1 MTFTNFPSGVS
12 SFGIPQLG
20 DGIPST
26 YGEYIFVD
34 PDSVG
39 ADNGRTMKNAFRT
52 VGQAVTKAATNTH
65 AVILMNAN
73 SAHST
78 ASTEQELTL
87 TKGRIHFVGLG
98 GGSRYLGQRT
108 RWTMGVT
115 TVTDTDAI
123 AIVQNTGVGNTFTNI
138 KFDSSDTNTTS
149 KYAFADGGE
158 YTQMTS
164 CEIVSSGQ
172 LGVAS
177 AAPLLCNGDSAYYLH
192 CAIGSLVHIWT
203 VAAQNVLFTRETIA
217 GKVARDVIFE
227 DCISLSKT
235 SNSSFVHHRGVGAT
249 AIERMLAYK
258 GECFWHNAKLG
269 AANPAQCVGF
279 SATQTQGE
287 ITIGPNCYER
297 GNTAVSTTTGV
308 FIYNSGAPSNAGNS
322 GIQSA

>member
-1 MTFTNFPSGVS
+1 MTFTNFPNGVS

-20 DGIPST
+20 NGIPST

-39 ADNGRTMKNAFRT
+39 ADDGKSMKSAFRT
-52 VGQAVTKAATNTH
+52 VGQAVTKAVTNTH
-65 AVILMNAN
+65 SVILMNGN

-78 ASTEQELTL
+78 VAVTNDELTL
-87 TKGRIHFVGLG
+87 TKSRLHFVGLG

-115 TVTDTDAI
+115 IGTAI

-138 KFDSSDTNTTS
+138 KFDSSDTLSTS

-158 YTQMTS
+158 YTQLTN

-172 LGVAS
+172 LGVAT
-177 AAPLLCNGDSAYYLH
+177 AAPLLCNGDSAYYLR

-203 VAAQNVLFTRETIA
+203 VAAQNVLFDRVTIT
-217 GKVARDVIFE
+217 GKVARDVVFE
-227 DCISLSKT
+227 ECLSLSKT
-235 SNSSFVHHRGVGAT
+235 TNSSFIHHHGTGAT
-249 AIERMLAYK
+249 DIERMLIYK
-258 GECFWHNAKLG
+258 NCGFINAKLG
-269 AANPAQCVGF
+269 SANPAECVGF
-279 SATQTQGE
+279 DSTQTEGE
-287 ITIGPNCYER
+287 TVLDANCWDR
-297 GNTAVSTTTGV
+297 GNTAVSTTTSV

-322 GIQSA
+322 GVQAA

>member
-1 MTFTNFPSGVS
+1 MTVTNFSNGVS

-26 YGEYIFVD
+26 FGEYIFVD
-34 PDSVG
+34 PDSTG
-39 ADNGRTMKNAFRT
+39 ADNGKTMKNAFRT
-52 VGQAVTKAATNTH
+52 VGQAVTKAKTNTH
-65 AVILMNAN
+65 AVILMAAN

-78 ASTEQELTL
+78 AVSNDELTL

-115 TVTDTDAI
+115 TGTAI

-138 KFDSSDTNTTS
+138 KFDSADTLTTS

-158 YTQMTS
+158 YTQMTN
-164 CEIVSSGQ
+164 CEIVHSGQ
-172 LGVAS
+172 LGVAT

-192 CAIGSLVHIWT
+192 CAIGSLALEWS
-203 VAAQNVLFTRETIA
+203 VAAQNVLFDRETIS

-227 DCISLSKT
+227 DCLSLSKT
-235 SNSSFVHHRGVGAT
+235 TNASFVHHRGTGAT
-249 AIERMLAYK
+249 DIERMLIYK
-258 GECFWHNAKLG
+258 GECGFINVKTG
-269 AANPAQCVGF
+269 SANPAQCVGF
-279 SATQTQGE
+279 TSEQTQGE
-287 ITIGPNCYER
+287 IVIGPNCYDR
-297 GNTAVSTTTGV
+297 GNTSVSTTTGV
-308 FIYNSGAPSNAGNS
+308 FIYNSGTPANTGNS

>member
-1 MTFTNFPSGVS
+1 MTITNFPNGVS

-39 ADNGRTMKNAFRT
+39 ADNGRTLKNAFRT
-52 VGQAVTKAATNTH
+52 VGQAVTKAVTNTH
-65 AVILMNAN
+65 SVILMNAN

-78 ASTEQELTL
+78 VADTNDELTL
-87 TKGRIHFVGLG
+87 TKSRIHFVGLG

-115 TVTDTDAI
+115 TGTAI

-138 KFDSSDTNTTS
+138 KFDSSDTLSTS

-158 YTQMTS
+158 YTQMTN
-164 CEIVSSGQ
+164 CEIVHSGQ
-172 LGVAS
+172 LAVVS

-192 CAIGSLVHIWT
+192 CAIGSLVHIWS
-203 VAAQNVLFTRETIA
+203 VAAQNVLLTRETIT

-227 DCISLSKT
+227 DCLSLSKT
-235 SNSSFVHHRGVGAT
+235 SDSSFFHHRGVGAT
-249 AIERMLAYK
+249 AIERMLIYK
-258 GECFWHNAKLG
+258 NCGFVNAKLG
-269 AANPAQCVGF
+269 SANPAQCIGF
-279 SATQTQGE
+279 SATQTEGE
-287 ITIGPNCYER
+287 TVIDANCWER
-297 GNTAVSTTTGV
+297 GNTAFSTTTSV
-308 FIYNSGAPSNAGNS
+308 FIYNSGLPNAGGNS
-322 GIQSA
+322 GTQAS

>member
-1 MTFTNFPSGVS
+1 MTLTNFPHGIT
-12 SFGIPQLG
+12 SFGIPQIG

-34 PDSVG
+34 PDSSG
-39 ADNGRTMKNAFRT
+39 ADNGRTMLNAFRT
-52 VGQAVTKAATNTH
+52 VGQAVTKAVTNTH
-65 AVILMNAN
+65 SVILMNAN
-73 SAHST
+73 SAHSSVAVT
-78 ASTEQELTL
+78 NDELTL
-87 TKGRIHFVGLG
+87 TKSRLHFVGLG

-115 TVTDTDAI
+115 TGTAI

-138 KFDSSDTNTTS
+138 KFDSSDTLSTS

-158 YTQMTS
+158 YTQLTN
-164 CEIVSSGQ
+164 CEVVHSGQ
-172 LGVAS
+172 LAVAS

-192 CAIGSLVHIWT
+192 CAIGSLVHIWS

-227 DCISLSKT
+227 DCLSLSKT
-235 SNSSFVHHRGVGAT
+235 SSATFVHHRGVGAT
-249 AIERMLAYK
+249 AIERMLIYK
-258 GECFWHNAKLG
+258 GECGFINARLG
-269 AANPAQCVGF
+269 SANPAQCVGF
-279 SATQTQGE
+279 SATQTEGD
-287 ITIGPNCYER
+287 IVIGPNCYDR

-308 FIYNSGAPSNAGNS
+308 FIYNSGAPSNTGNS

>member
-1 MTFTNFPSGVS
+1 MPITNFDAGVS

-20 DGIPST
+20 NGIPST

-34 PDSVG
+34 PDSTG
-39 ADNGRTMKNAFRT
+39 ADNGEDMANAFRT

-78 ASTEQELTL
+78 ATDNDELTL

-115 TVTDTDAI
+115 TGSAI

-138 KFDSSDTNTTS
+138 KFDSSDTLSTS
-149 KYAFADGGE
+149 KFAFADGGE
-158 YTQMTS
+158 YTQLTN
-164 CEIVSSGQ
+164 CEIVHSGQ
-172 LGVAS
+172 LGVSS
-177 AAPLLCNGDSAYYLH
+177 AAPLLANGDSAYYLN

-203 VAAQNVLFTRETIA
+203 TAAQNVLFTRETIT

-227 DCISLSKT
+227 ECISLCKT
-235 SNSSFVHHRGVGAT
+235 TNSSFVNHRGVGAT
-249 AIERMLAYK
+249 AIERMLLYK
-258 GECFWHNAKLG
+258 NCGFVNAKLG
-269 AANPAQCVGF
+269 SANPAQAVGF
-279 SATQTQGE
+279 SATQTEGE
-287 ITIGPNCYER
+287 IILDSRCWER
-297 GNTAVSTTTGV
+297 DHTAVSSTTGV

-322 GIQSA
+322 GIQAA

>member
-1 MTFTNFPSGVS
+1 MTITNFPNGVS

-34 PDSVG
+34 PDSAG

-52 VGQAVTKAATNTH
+52 VGQAVTKAVTNTH
-65 AVILMNAN
+65 SVILMNAN
-73 SAHST
+73 SAHSSVAGT
-78 ASTEQELTL
+78 NDELTL
-87 TKGRIHFVGLG
+87 TKSRVHFVGLG

-115 TVTDTDAI
+115 TGTAI

-138 KFDSSDTNTTS
+138 KFDSSDTLSTS

-158 YTQMTS
+158 YTQMTN
-164 CEIVSSGQ
+164 CEIVHSGQ
-172 LGVAS
+172 LGVVS

-192 CAIGSLVHIWT
+192 CAIGSLVHIWS
-203 VAAQNVLFTRETIA
+203 VAAQNVLFTRVTIP

-227 DCISLSKT
+227 DCLSLSKT
-235 SNSSFVHHRGVGAT
+235 SDASFVHHRGVGAT
-249 AIERMLAYK
+249 AIERMLIYK
-258 GECFWHNAKLG
+258 GECGFINARLG
-269 AANPAQCVGF
+269 SANPAQCVGF
-279 SATQTQGE
+279 SATQTEGD
-287 ITIGPNCYER
+287 IVIGPSCYDR

-322 GIQSA
+322 GIQAA

>member
-1 MTFTNFPSGVS
+1 MTTNFPSGVS

-34 PDSVG
+34 PDSQG
-39 ADNGRTMKNAFRT
+39 ADNGKTMKNAFRT

-78 ASTEQELTL
+78 ATDNDELTL
-87 TKGRIHFVGLG
+87 TKSRMHFVGLG

-115 TVTDTDAI
+115 TGTAI

-138 KFDSSDTNTTS
+138 KFDSSDTLSTS
-149 KYAFADGGE
+149 KFAFADGGE
-158 YTQMTS
+158 YTQLTN
-164 CEIVSSGQ
+164 CELVHSGQ
-172 LGVAS
+172 LGVAT
-177 AAPLLCNGDSAYYLH
+177 AAPLLANGDSAYYLH

-203 VAAQNVLFTRETIA
+203 VAAQNVLFDRETIT

-227 DCISLSKT
+227 DCLSLSKT
-235 SNSSFVHHRGVGAT
+235 TNSSFDHMRGTGAT
-249 AIERMLAYK
+249 DIERMLIFK
-258 GECFWHNAKLG
+258 NCGWVNAKLG
-269 AANPAQCVGF
+269 SANPDECVSF
-279 SATQTQGE
+279 DSTQTEGE
-287 ITIGPNCYER
+287 IVVDAACWER
-297 GNTAVSTTTGV
+297 GNTALSTTTSV
-308 FIYNSGAPSNAGNS
+308 FVYNSGLPNAGGQS
-322 GIQSA
+322 GIQAT

>member
-1 MTFTNFPSGVS
+1 MTTNFPGGVS

-34 PDSVG
+34 PDSQG
-39 ADNGRTMKNAFRT
+39 ADNGKTMKNAFRT

-78 ASTEQELTL
+78 ATTNDELTL

-115 TVTDTDAI
+115 TGTAI
-123 AIVQNTGVGNTFTNI
+123 AIVQNTGTGNTFTNI
-138 KFDSSDTNTTS
+138 KFDSSDTLSTS
-149 KYAFADGGE
+149 KFAFADGGE
-158 YTQMTS
+158 YTQMTN
-164 CEIVSSGQ
+164 CEIVHSGQ
-172 LGVAS
+172 LAVTT
-177 AAPLLCNGDSAYYLH
+177 AAPLLANGDSAYYKN

-203 VAAQNVLFTRETIA
+203 DAAQNVLFDRETIT

-235 SNSSFVHHRGVGAT
+235 TSATFVHMRGTGAT
-249 AIERMLAYK
+249 DIERMLIFK
-258 GECFWHNAKLG
+258 NCGWVNAKLG
-269 AANPAQCVGF
+269 SANPAQCVGF
-279 SATQTQGE
+279 TSEQTQGE
-287 ITIGPNCYER
+287 IVIDPGSWER

-308 FIYNSGAPSNAGNS
+308 FIYNSGAPANTGNS